1 MLRLISFKAYRI
13 LFTLLICTLI
23 AFKSNSQVIVDS
35 AGKVVG
41 TTPAEKHKID
51 SATRKITPKMAATRS
66 AIIPGWGQISVRKDM
81 NASFFRKYWKIP
93 VIYGAIGTTAGVF
106 FYNLKNYQN
115 LRYAYKVLVA
125 KDTPSFSNVVPE
137 LRPFIDRN
145 DQASLKYNRDEF
157 RKNVDY
163 SVLFFLVFWGL
174 NVVDASVDA
183 HLKTFDVSPDLSLK
197 IVPGYSEMARTNG
210 ISIVLAIK

>member
-1 MLRLISFKAYRI
+1 MTFQGRA
-13 LFTLLICTLI
+13 
-23 AFKSNSQVIVDS
+23 QVIVDS

-41 TTPAEKHKID
+41 TSPAEKKKID
-51 SATRKITPKMAATRS
+51 SANQVITPKKAAARS
-66 AIIPGWGQISVRKDM
+66 AMIPGWGQISVRKNM
-81 NASFFRKYWKIP
+81 QASFFRKYWKIP

-115 LRYAYKVLVA
+115 LRYAYRVLVA
-125 KDTPSFSNVVPE
+125 KDTPSFANVVPE
-137 LRPFIDRN
+137 LQPFIQRN

-163 SVLFFLVFWGL
+163 SVLFFLIFWGL

-183 HLKTFDVSPDLSLK
+183 HLNTFDVSPDLSLK
-197 IVPGYSEMARTNG
+197 IRPGYSEMARTNG
-210 ISIVLAIK
+210 ISLILAFK